1 MIGMSA
7 SDIAAATGAT
17 LLAPGSRAVT
27 GEAVIDSRRVGD
39 GSLFVA
45 FVGERLDGNEYLA
58 AAARSGAAAVVAS
71 REVDADS
78 VFAQKGDTC
87 FETCLVARD
96 GGSYTLQVSYY
107 EADGPVDEAAWD
119 EMRDEGPEEAS
130 YVVEVDH
137 TGQITDVEAAD

>member
-58 AAARSGAAAVVAS
+58 SAARSGAAAVPEV
-71 REVDADS
+71 RKGVDARAGHDLS
-78 VFAQKGDTC
+78 RS
-87 FETCLVARD
+87 LARRPR
-96 GGSYTLQVSYY
+96 V
-107 EADGPVDEAAWD
+107 
-119 EMRDEGPEEAS
+119 
-130 YVVEVDH
+130 
-137 TGQITDVEAAD
+137 